1 MRQIAKELLK
11 IAKYVLLHDRVAMS
25 YQDIGHG
32 AGSLIW
38 WADNSGRVQT
48 FRSTGRE
55 FHHELNKR
63 MDMDLRWRGRLEQ
76 DTGTTT
82 LLPPINIYD
91 TDPDTIQFPDRI
103 MTQLEKLG
111 AKRFY
116 LDTAYG
122 GLKRVAR
129 CK

>member
-1 MRQIAKELLK
+1 MKEAAKQLLK
-11 IAKYVLLHDRVAMS
+11 IAKYMLSQERVAMS

-55 FHHELNKR
+55 YHHELNKR
-63 MDMDLRWRGRLEQ
+63 MDMDKRWRGRLEQ

-82 LLPPINIYD
+82 LLPPIGLYEA
-91 TDPDTIQFPDRI
+91 DPEDIPFPQRL
-103 MTQLEKLG
+103 MSQLEHLG

-129 CK
+129 RK